1 MKKISFLFSLLLLCS
16 VYGLAQIQ
24 SGPMVG
30 YSEMREVLLWVQTKQ
45 AAKVR
50 FMYWEQGNP
59 AQKLSTDEVTTA
71 KNTAFVARL
80 IADQVQPSKKY
91 DYEVWIDGK
100 KVNVSYQLSFQS
112 QTLWQW
118 RTDPPALKFAFGS
131 CAYINDA
138 PYDRPNAYGGEYE
151 IFKSIASQKPDF
163 MVWGGD
169 NTYTR
174 DPDWNTRTG
183 VLYRYTHTRSLPELQ
198 PLLGSVH
205 HYAIWDDHDYG
216 PNDADRSFALK
227 NVTSEA
233 FRLFWGNPNYIF
245 DGACTGTFEWNDVQ
259 FFLLDD
265 RWFRSPNN
273 RTDDRTY
280 FGDAQIQWLIDALI
294 NSKASFKFIVTGGQV
309 INAAN
314 LFENYATYGEER
326 ARFLQKIAD
335 AKISGVVFLTGDRH
349 HTALHKLERFGT
361 YPLYDFTI
369 SPLTSGAGKPNDVEK
384 KAATFVEGTT
394 VENTRNFG
402 IFEVT
407 GPAKERVL
415 KVSVYDAQN
424 KPLWT
429 REIKAGE
436 LK

>member
-1 MKKISFLFSLLLLCS
+1 MRKLLFVHFLLCFVSFSL
-16 VYGLAQIQ
+16 LAQIQ

-30 YSEMREVLLWVQTKQ
+30 YSDMREVLLWVQTKQ
-45 AAKVR
+45 PAKVK
-50 FMYWEQGNP
+50 FMYWEQGNS
-59 AQKLSTDEVTTA
+59 AQKWSTDETLTA
-71 KNTAFVARL
+71 KNTAFIARL
-80 IADQVQPSKKY
+80 IADQVQPGKKY
-91 DYEVWIDGK
+91 DYEVWVDGK
-100 KVNVSYQLSFQS
+100 KVVITYPLSFQS

-131 CAYINDA
+131 CTYVNDA
-138 PYDRPNAYGGEYE
+138 PYDRPNSYGGDYE

-169 NTYTR
+169 NVYTR
-174 DPDWNTRTG
+174 EPDWNTRTG
-183 VLYRYTHTRSLPELQ
+183 VLYRNTHTRSLPEMQ

-216 PNDADRSFALK
+216 PNDSDRSFAHK

-245 DGACTGTFEWNDVQ
+245 EGACTGTFEWSDAQ
-259 FFLLDD
+259 FFMLDD
-265 RWFRSPNN
+265 RWFRAPNN
-273 RTDDRTY
+273 RADDRTY
-280 FGDAQIQWLIDALI
+280 FGEAQINWLIDALT

-309 INAAN
+309 INTAAVY
-314 LFENYATYGEER
+314 ENYAIYGEER

-335 AKISGVVFLTGDRH
+335 AKIPGVIFLTGDRH
-349 HTALHKLERFGT
+349 HTALHKLDRFGT

-369 SPLTSGAGKPNDVEK
+369 SPLTSGAGKPIDAEK
-384 KAATFVEGTT
+384 SATTFVEGT
-394 VENTRNFG
+394 VVGNTRNFG
-402 IFEVT
+402 LFEIT

-415 KVSVYDAQN
+415 KVTVFNAQN
-424 KPLWT
+424 QPLWT
-429 REIKAGE
+429 REIKSNE